1 MAPPRLPG
9 NIVLLLIVFIFLAVM
24 VQTGLVRVAF
34 DKLGLSQSSALL
46 LMFSSLA
53 GSVINLPLF
62 RITSEPPRPGALP
75 PLGRFWFFQQLEY
88 HGKTLVV
95 LNVGGGLIPLCFSF
109 YLLNN
114 NPLGLGDALLGVGL
128 VTLLA
133 RIFSRP
139 IPGLGIGMPLFI
151 APIGAALAA
160 LAINPEQSAP
170 LAYISGTL
178 GVLIGADLLRF
189 KDIRRLGVPLAAI
202 GGAGTFDGIF
212 ISGIVAVLL
221 T

>member
-1 MAPPRLPG
+1 MAAPRLPG
-9 NIVLLLIVFIFLAVM
+9 NIVLLLLVFIFLAVL
-24 VQTGLVRVAF
+24 VQAGLVRVAF
-34 DKLGLSQSSALL
+34 DRLGLSEASAFLL
-46 LMFSSLA
+46 LFSSLA
-53 GSVINLPLF
+53 GSLINLPLF

-75 PLGRFWFFQQLEY
+75 PLGRFWFFQHLEY
-88 HGKTLVV
+88 HGKTLIV
-95 LNVGGGLIPLCFSF
+95 LNVGGCLIPLCFSL
-109 YLLNN
+109 YLLLNN
-114 NPLGLGDALLGVGL
+114 PLPFGDALLGVGF
-128 VTLLA
+128 VTILA
-133 RIFSRP
+133 RLFSRP

-160 LAINPEQSAP
+160 LLINPAQSAP

>member
-1 MAPPRLPG
+1 MASPRLPG
-9 NIVLLLIVFIFLAVM
+9 NFVFLLIIFIFLAVM
-24 VQTGLVRVAF
+24 VQVGLVRVAF
-34 DKLGLSQSSALL
+34 ERLGLSQASAVLL
-46 LMFSSLA
+46 IFSSLA
-53 GSVINLPLF
+53 GSAINLPLF

-75 PLGRFWFFQQLEY
+75 PMGRFWFFRHLEY
-88 HGKTLVV
+88 HGKTLVA
-95 LNVGGGLIPLCFSF
+95 LNVGGCLIPASFSL
-109 YLLNN
+109 YLLRHSSLA
-114 NPLGLGDALLGVGL
+114 PGDALLGVGM
-128 VTLLA
+128 VAILA
-133 RIFSRP
+133 RLFSRP

-151 APIGAALAA
+151 APIGAAIAA
-160 LAINPEQSAP
+160 LLINPEQSAP

>member
-62 RITSEPPRPGALP
+62 RITSEPPRPGTLP

-88 HGKTLVV
+88 HGKTLIA
-95 LNVGGGLIPLCFSF
+95 LNVGGCLVPLSFSL
-109 YLLNN
+109 YLLTN
-114 NPLGLGDALLGVGL
+114 NPLPPGDALLGVGV
-128 VTLLA
+128 VTILA

-139 IPGLGIGMPLFI
+139 ISGLGIGMPLFI

-160 LAINPEQSAP
+160 LIINPEQSAP

>member
-9 NIVLLLIVFIFLAVM
+9 NIVLLLLVFIFLAVM

-88 HGKTLVV
+88 HGKTLIA
-95 LNVGGGLIPLCFSF
+95 LNVGGCLIPLCFSL
-109 YLLNN
+109 YLLTN
-114 NPLGLGDALLGVGL
+114 NPLPPGDALLGVG
-128 VTLLA
+128 VVAIIA
-133 RIFSRP
+133 RLFSRP
-139 IPGLGIGMPLFI
+139 IPGLGISMPLFI

-160 LAINPEQSAP
+160 LFINPEQSAP
-170 LAYISGTL
+170 LAYICGSV
-178 GVLIGADLLRF
+178 GVLVGADLLRL
-189 KDIRRLGVPLAAI
+189 KDIRRMGVPLAAI

>member
-1 MAPPRLPG
+1 MAAPRLPG
-9 NIVLLLIVFIFLAVM
+9 NFVLLLIVFIFLAVL
-24 VQTGLVRVAF
+24 VQAGLVRVAF
-34 DKLGLSQSSALL
+34 ERLGLSQASAVL

-53 GSVINLPLF
+53 GSLINLPLF
-62 RITSEPPRPGALP
+62 RITSEPPRPGKLP
-75 PLGRFWFFQQLEY
+75 PLGRFWFFQHLNY
-88 HGKTLVV
+88 HGRTLVA
-95 LNVGGGLIPLCFSF
+95 LNVGGCLIPFSF
-109 YLLNN
+109 SLYLLHQSSL
-114 NPLGLGDALLGVGL
+114 PAGDAVLGVGL
-128 VTLLA
+128 VAIIA
-133 RIFSRP
+133 RLFSRP

-151 APIGAALAA
+151 APISAALAA
-160 LAINPEQSAP
+160 LLINQEQSAP

-178 GVLIGADLLRF
+178 GVLLGADIMRL

>member
-1 MAPPRLPG
+1 MAQPRLPG
-9 NIVLLLIVFIFLAVM
+9 NIVLLLLVFIFLAVM

-34 DKLGLSQSSALL
+34 DKLGLSQSSAVL

-53 GSVINLPLF
+53 GSIINLPLF

-75 PLGRFWFFQQLEY
+75 PLGRFWFFQHLEY
-88 HGKTLVV
+88 HGKTLVA

-114 NPLGLGDALLGVGL
+114 NPLGIGDALLGVGV
-128 VTLLA
+128 VTILA

-178 GVLIGADLLRF
+178 GVLVGADLLRF

-212 ISGIVAVLL
+212 ISGIVAV
-221 T
+221 